1 MFWWK
6 RQLTRAFSKGYM
18 LGYQHGCRDAFAQKQ
33 AVASAQSLP
42 SLPFI
47 SFEKVPPKNLLDEQL
62 EDILRETEKDI

>member
-6 RQLTRAFSKGYM
+6 RRRARERIKWYM

-33 AVASAQSLP
+33 AVASTQSLP

-47 SFEKVPPKNLLDEQL
+47 NFEKVPPQNLLDEQL
-62 EDILRETEKDI
+62 EDILSEKEKDS

>member
-1 MFWWK
+1 
-6 RQLTRAFSKGYM
+6 M

-62 EDILRETEKDI
+62 EDILSEKEKDS